1 MKNFRI
7 CEKSYK
13 SQISKTYA
21 PPESS
26 KKCAEASPGTPIY
39 IIKLRKD
46 YQPNRPRT
54 RSMNDG
60 RCCRIWTDTFGD
72 LRSRNIIDE

>member
-1 MKNFRI
+1 MRKKLQIADFQGI
-7 CEKSYK
+7 CSGLKH
-13 SQISKTYA
+13 
-21 PPESS
+21 
-26 KKCAEASPGTPIY
+26 KKYAEASPGTPIY

>member
-1 MKNFRI
+1 MQKATNRRFQRLL
-7 CEKSYK
+7 
-13 SQISKTYA
+13 
-21 PPESS
+21 PRPENT